1 MVCTSVK
8 RQISRLNFTLFERNK
23 ISMKKAFALLCFC
36 LCSAFIFTTQ
46 ALAATKDYVVA
57 PFKINGSSEYNYL
70 QQAIPSM
77 LASRLFWSGNYET
90 STKQDTLTN
99 SKPPTNRND
108 AEKILKSV
116 KADYIFTGNV
126 TILGTQASI
135 DVTALSESGQQWQNS
150 KTANIDNLINEL
162 QGLADEFSAQVFNRK
177 VSVSSNQVSGSGIPL
192 SGDFVV
198 NETGNNSIYLNP
210 SFRYQGQE
218 GENRLRSQTLPFAA
232 VSMDMGDITGDGE
245 VDVVFAEDG
254 RMVYL
259 YSWNGGAM
267 KKLAEYQLPS
277 STRTLTVRT
286 FQQGGKTLVA
296 LSTFSDVENRPLGT
310 ILEYTSQGLEA
321 VATRIPY
328 YLNTT
333 VIPGTSRSMLIAQSY
348 DSKKIY
354 RGPVF
359 ELYVN
364 GEEYTKGPTLPNLP
378 SIANVFN
385 FAYLPDS
392 NESAGYKVV
401 ILSKTEKL
409 VVFSSTGSRLYETD
423 EIYSGGNAYIST
435 IDGELKTDNDS
446 NVLFHYIPMRM
457 LSMDLDRDG
466 KSELLA
472 NKPISTAASIFKN
485 FRNYPQG
492 EISSLIWDG
501 VGLSLLWKTKRI
513 KGTVADFSIADPNSD
528 GIKDLISCVV
538 TYPGALGLGER
549 KTILTLY
556 PLDTTQTDPNTPA
569 NYSE

>member
-1 MVCTSVK
+1 
-8 RQISRLNFTLFERNK
+8 
-23 ISMKKAFALLCFC
+23 MKKAFALLCFC

-57 PFKINGSSEYNYL
+57 PFKINGNSEYNYL

-90 STKQDTLTN
+90 STKQDSLTN
-99 SKPPTNRND
+99 SKPPANRND

-126 TILGTQASI
+126 TVLGNQASI

-150 KTANIDNLINEL
+150 KTASIDNLINEL
-162 QGLADEFSAQVFNRK
+162 QGLADEFSTQVFKRPLSTNY
-177 VSVSSNQVSGSGIPL
+177 SVNSDSGVPL

-232 VSMDMGDITGDGE
+232 VSMDVGDITGDGE
-245 VDVVFAEDG
+245 VDVIFAEDG
-254 RMVYL
+254 RMIYL
-259 YSWNGGAM
+259 YTWNGGAM
-267 KKLAEYQLPS
+267 KKLAEYELPS
-277 STRTLTVRT
+277 SSRTLAVRT
-286 FQQGGKTLVA
+286 FQQSGKTLVA
-296 LSTFSDVENRPLGT
+296 LSTFSDVENKPLGI
-310 ILEYTSQGLEA
+310 ILEYTSQGLEPIIS
-321 VATRIPY
+321 RIPY

-333 VIPGTSRSMLIAQSY
+333 VIPGTNRAMLIAQNY
-348 DSKKIY
+348 DKKKIY
-354 RGPVF
+354 RGPIF
-359 ELYVN
+359 ELYLN
-364 GEEYTKGPTLPNLP
+364 GEETAKGPTLPNLP
-378 SIANVFN
+378 SSANVFN
-385 FAYLPDS
+385 FAYLPDAS
-392 NESAGYKVV
+392 ESAGYKV
-401 ILSKTEKL
+401 ITLTKSEKL

-435 IDGELKTDNDS
+435 VDGELKSDLDS
-446 NVLFHYIPMRM
+446 HILFHYIPMRM
-457 LSMDLDRDG
+457 LSMDLDSNG
-466 KSELLA
+466 KSELLV
-472 NKPISTAASIFKN
+472 NKPVSTAASIFKN

-501 VGLSLLWKTKRI
+501 VGLGLLWKTKRI
-513 KGTVADFSIADPNSD
+513 RGTVADFTVADPNSD
-528 GIKDLISCVV
+528 GVRDLISCVV